1 MEYLSSDKIL
11 IVDLTKSEV
20 TEEDLSEELVK
31 EKIGGSGITKYLYE
45 QYEQEEPIIIGTGL
59 LTGTL
64 YPASAAGVLTAKS
77 PRTGKI
83 AHVPVT
89 QKVAIELKYSGFDY
103 VVIKGKS
110 EKPVFLWLHDGVADI
125 SDASDVWGKD
135 AWQTTDS
142 WRKELGEDIIQTMV
156 IGQAGEQGQDFAQI
170 ILNYWPSGDRFSFGK
185 VFGQKNL
192 KGTALR
198 GMGLLEVADPEAF
211 LDRSLEL
218 LSDIKNSKLYGKNGL
233 TDILSAM
240 GEEDT
245 LEWISPLVH
254 SHIACYNTPFATNT
268 FVFLDEEPK
277 QIKETAQ
284 SEPGLM
290 LTDVFAL
297 LGLKKAG
304 YSAEE
309 SCRILKACA
318 KEGLDGFAISE
329 CLQKQDKTNLEE
341 VTKSLKELSG
351 DIPIPGKGVFSPW
364 SPNQPLIENFGVNND
379 SAEIQDW
386 WERRQAISY
395 IFGIHPIF
403 AVMSPQLTEDN
414 LLELVN
420 IGTELDL
427 SQEDLDTTVSRLLP

>member
-142 WRKELGEDIIQTMV
+142 WRKELGEDIIKTMV
-156 IGQAGEQGQDFAQI
+156 IGQA
-170 ILNYWPSGDRFSFGK
+170 
-185 VFGQKNL
+185 
-192 KGTALR
+192 
-198 GMGLLEVADPEAF
+198 
-211 LDRSLEL
+211 
-218 LSDIKNSKLYGKNGL
+218 
-233 TDILSAM
+233 
-240 GEEDT
+240 
-245 LEWISPLVH
+245 
-254 SHIACYNTPFATNT
+254 
-268 FVFLDEEPK
+268 
-277 QIKETAQ
+277 
-284 SEPGLM
+284 
-290 LTDVFAL
+290 
-297 LGLKKAG
+297 
-304 YSAEE
+304 
-309 SCRILKACA
+309 
-318 KEGLDGFAISE
+318 
-329 CLQKQDKTNLEE
+329 
-341 VTKSLKELSG
+341 
-351 DIPIPGKGVFSPW
+351 
-364 SPNQPLIENFGVNND
+364 
-379 SAEIQDW
+379 
-386 WERRQAISY
+386 
-395 IFGIHPIF
+395 
-403 AVMSPQLTEDN
+403 
-414 LLELVN
+414 
-420 IGTELDL
+420 
-427 SQEDLDTTVSRLLP
+427 